1 MGPYVSMD
9 VTESALT
16 AYRLQMDVVAS
27 NLANLNSTVS
37 AGGAPYQEKGTVLE
51 PGPSFGAALAGAVG
65 PVQGVE
71 VAAVIPEPTPPGATT
86 NGVDVVQQMSD
97 LIGASQAYDANV
109 SAFSVEKSVEQKA
122 LTLGQNI

>member
-37 AGGAPYQEKGTVLE
+37 AGGAPYQEMGTVLQ

-71 VAAVIPEPTPPGATT
+71 VTAVVPEATPPGATT